1 MEKILVVDDERA
13 IVQSIRML
21 LKDSYEIVSASSA
34 DEAVDLFRR
43 ERPDLIILD
52 IIMPGIS
59 GLEVL
64 KIIREQDLL
73 VPVVVLTATK
83 MVKPAVEAMKMGA
96 TDYITKPFDI
106 DELRLIVRKSFK
118 TASLEREV
126 KHLRSELD
134 NRSKFQNIIG
144 KSKAMR
150 EIYSKIEQIADTKHT
165 VLITGESGTGKELVA
180 SALYFTSSRRDKPYV
195 AINCAAIPD
204 NLIES
209 ELFGFEKG
217 AFTDAQVRKAG
228 QFELADGGTLF
239 LDEVG
244 DLALNT
250 QAKLLRVI
258 QEREFTRLG
267 GGKPTKVDVRII
279 AATNHDLAVAIK
291 NGRFREDLYYRIN
304 VISIHLPP
312 LRERREDIPLLAQY
326 FSDKISE
333 ENGIRPK
340 VFSGDATD
348 MMMGYDWPGNIRELY
363 NLIEQ
368 VSALSDKEIITK
380 DDLVAGLGSRGLG
393 SHLKGK
399 IHSEKRSFDSAVV
412 EFEKEIIIAALKR
425 NNYIQTRTAEYLGI
439 TRRVLRY
446 KMDMYN
452 IKTQENQSEEG
463 HNA

>member
-1 MEKILVVDDERA
+1 MEKILVVDDEMA

-34 DEAVDLFRR
+34 EEAIDLFRR

-64 KIIREQDLL
+64 KIIREHDLL
-73 VPVVVLTATK
+73 VPVIVLTATK
-83 MVKPAVEAMKMGA
+83 MVKPAVEAMKVGA

-106 DELRLIVRKSFK
+106 EELRLIIRKSFK
-118 TASLEREV
+118 TSSLEREV
-126 KHLRSELD
+126 KYLRSELD
-134 NRSKFQNIIG
+134 NRCKFQNIIG

-204 NLIES
+204 NLMES

-228 QFELADGGTLF
+228 QFELANGGTLF

-244 DLALNT
+244 DLTSNT

-267 GGKPTKVDVRII
+267 GVKPTKVDVRII

-312 LRERREDIPLLAQY
+312 LRERREDIPLLTQY

-333 ENGIRPK
+333 ENGIKPK
-340 VFSGDATD
+340 VFSTDATE
-348 MMMGYDWPGNIRELY
+348 MMMRYDWPGNIRELY

-368 VSALSDKEIITK
+368 VSAFSDKEIITK
-380 DDLVAGLGSRGLG
+380 DDLGTR
-393 SHLKGK
+393 LKGK
-399 IHSEKRSFDSAVV
+399 DYSKKMPFDSAVV
-412 EFEKEIIIAALKR
+412 EFEKEIILAALKR
-425 NNYIQTRTAEYLGI
+425 NNFIQTRTAEYLGI
-439 TRRVLRY
+439 TRRVLKY
-446 KMDMYN
+446 KMDMYH
-452 IKTQENQSEEG
+452 IKTQENQPEEG
-463 HNA
+463 HNV

>member
-43 ERPDLIILD
+43 ERPDLILLD
-52 IIMPGIS
+52 IIMPGVS
-59 GLEVL
+59 GVEVL
-64 KIIREQDLL
+64 KIIREQDPTI
-73 VPVVVLTATK
+73 PVIVLTATK
-83 MVKPAVEAMKMGA
+83 MVKPAVEAMKVGA

-106 DELRLIVRKSFK
+106 EELRLIIKKSLN
-118 TASLEREV
+118 TSSLEKEV
-126 KHLRSELD
+126 KYLRSELD
-134 NRSKFQNIIG
+134 NRYKFQHIIG
-144 KSKAMR
+144 KSRAMR
-150 EIYSKIEQIADTKHT
+150 EIYLKVEQIADTKHT
-165 VLITGESGTGKELVA
+165 ILITGESGTGKELVA
-180 SALYFTSSRRDKPYV
+180 RSLYFNSSRKDKPFV

-209 ELFGFEKG
+209 ELFGYEKG

-228 QFELADGGTLF
+228 QFELANGGTLF
-239 LDEVG
+239 LDEIG
-244 DLALNT
+244 DLTINT

-267 GGKPTKVDVRII
+267 GVKPTKVDVRII

-291 NGRFREDLYYRIN
+291 DGRFREDLYYRIN

-312 LRERREDIPLLAQY
+312 LRERREDVPLLIKH
-326 FSDKISE
+326 FSEKIAS
-333 ENGIRPK
+333 ENGSRPK
-340 VFSGDATD
+340 IFSGDAME

-368 VSALSDKEIITK
+368 VSALSDKEMITK
-380 DDLVAGLGSRGLG
+380 NDLGSN
-393 SHLKGK
+393 LKEDIYLK
-399 IHSEKRSFDSAVV
+399 KLPFDNAVI

-439 TRRVLRY
+439 TRRVLKY

-452 IKTQENQSEEG
+452 IRAQENGTEEG
-463 HNA
+463 HET